1 MKSKITFLLIAWALF
16 YGIAVASG
24 AAQRKTLKSSTAGIV
39 NNSNN
44 AISELK
50 VENR

>member
-1 MKSKITFLLIAWALF
+1 MKSNITFLLISWAFF
-16 YGIAVASG
+16 YGIAIAGG
-24 AAQRKTLKSSTAGIV
+24 AAQRKSSKSNACIV
-39 NNSNN
+39 SNSNN